1 MVFLQ
6 PQGPEVRDR
15 AADEPGYGVG
25 LLEGDGEGPGGGA
38 ARGAGGDEEDAGV
51 LPGQGAPRDQDRVGH
66 ARVPPPPTRR
76 AVPTSCGNEGNL
88 DLHTPYILGSC
99 CHKP

>member
-1 MVFLQ
+1 VVFLQ

-15 AADEPGYGVG
+15 AADEPSYGVG

-51 LPGQGAPRDQDRVGH
+51 LPGEGAQGQEDRVGD
-66 ARVPPPPTRR
+66 A
-76 AVPTSCGNEGNL
+76 
-88 DLHTPYILGSC
+88 
-99 CHKP
+99 